1 MRVVLAGAS
10 GFLGSALI
18 AHLRADG
25 HEILRLVRRPAR
37 AADELQ
43 WDPATGSLD
52 PAALTGAAAAVNLA
66 GAGVGDKRWSESYKR
81 VLRASR
87 VDSTRTL
94 SAALAALPSPPRVL
108 LSASAIGYY
117 GDRGDEVLREESASG
132 SNFLAGVCREWE
144 EAADPAREARIR
156 VVHTRFGI
164 VLSTKGGA
172 LAQTLPIF
180 KLGGGGRIGSGRQ
193 WWSWVALD
201 DVVGAITHALTT
213 DSLEGPA
220 NVCSPEP
227 LTNAAYTR
235 VLGHVLGRPT
245 VFPLPA
251 PVARLVLGQVA
262 DELLLASARVESAKL
277 QKTGYQFRYPEL
289 EGAFR
294 HLLRR

>member
-108 LSASAIGYY
+108 LSSSAIGYY
-117 GDRGDEVLREESASG
+117 GDTGSTAVGETAPSGDT
-132 SNFLAGVCREWE
+132 FLAGVCRDW
-144 EAADPAREARIR
+144 EAATRPAEDAGIR
-156 VVHTRFGI
+156 VVHLRTGL
-164 VLSTKGGA
+164 VLDRRGGA
-172 LAQTLPIF
+172 VARMLPLVRLGLAGPL
-180 KLGGGGRIGSGRQ
+180 GSGRQ
-193 WWSWVALD
+193 FWSWITLLDEIGAIGFLLGAD
-201 DVVGAITHALTT
+201 DVRGPVNLT
-213 DSLEGPA
+213 A
-220 NVCSPEP
+220 PEP
-227 LTNAAYTR
+227 ATNREVTAALARALHRPAVLPVPPPALRIVLGEFAGEVLRSQR
-235 VLGHVLGRPT
+235 VLPRRLLEAGYS
-245 VFPLPA
+245 FALPDLDAAARDVVA
-251 PVARLVLGQVA
+251 P
-262 DELLLASARVESAKL
+262 
-277 QKTGYQFRYPEL
+277 
-289 EGAFR
+289 
-294 HLLRR
+294 